1 MSVRVILLGGFRTVV
16 DGVAVPQSAW
26 ARRHAAAL
34 VKVLALADGRRLHRE
49 QVLDLL
55 WPGVETAVAA
65 PRLHKAAHYARK
77 ALGDTALGTG
87 NEMLWLNEH
96 VEIDAAEFHALGERA
111 AREQSAP
118 RATEALAL
126 YGGPLLPDDLFAQ
139 WAERPRDQARLMS
152 LELLRLTQRWEE
164 VLREDPADEQAH
176 LALVRARAD
185 RRDFRGAL
193 RQLERMEQA
202 LHRELGVVPSN
213 EAKQLRV
220 QLETAVRGGTTVAAP
235 VRRPLVGRTDVS
247 NLLRRQLD
255 QAAQGRGAT
264 VLLTGPAGV
273 GKTAVLERA
282 VDLAAH
288 RGFRTGRGTA
298 SAIEGPWPYAAVLES
313 FADLCRKHPALL
325 DGLDDA
331 LRIELD
337 RALSGREMLWTGESS
352 HQRLFVAAAELL
364 RLAAAGRGLLLA
376 VDDIHDSDQ
385 ASLRLL
391 HYLSRCAVSE
401 PVLIV
406 AAHRPTDDPGFTEIS
421 ESLVARGVGIRV
433 PLQHLSE
440 SETMQLLADRFPE
453 LSTESARR
461 IWTVSGGL
469 PFAVVEAASRADR
482 HVPAAFSALP
492 APARAT
498 LQRVALLGAAFTAD
512 ELLACADVAED
523 DAYRHLEQAI
533 EARIVEPDGPRYRF
547 RHPLVRE
554 ALLEALPPHQEPAA
568 RRAVAEALVRTNAAP
583 GRVAWQYLRAALPS
597 KAVAYALPAVETAGA
612 LGAYRDALGLLDA
625 VRPHAGPAELPTL
638 LARRGDLLLALGD
651 PGAVGAYQEAAAV
664 TKGTQN
670 RMVRARLARAAAFGG
685 DLDSARA
692 ALAGLTIDGD
702 VADSSVMR
710 AQGTLAY
717 LSGDIDRAWQIT
729 SRARELLH
737 SPDDPWHLVD
747 LVNLQGLIAHERGE
761 WFSRFRMELRRTR
774 GKQQLAAVLFDAHL
788 CVAEYLLY
796 GPVPYTEVIEQAEE
810 LRRSAAE
817 SGALRGVAFATS
829 LAGEAALLMDDLERA
844 EHDLLEAVD
853 LHREVDAPA
862 GEAHALQR
870 LAEVHLARGDR
881 AAARALLQRALPLAR
896 WSVISR
902 HLLQRIYGAMI
913 TAADTPDEA
922 HAVVETAEATIGETD
937 QCPLCA
943 VMLAVP
949 AAMAC
954 ADVADLDAARGYLE
968 LAEKSAA
975 RWEGTAWT
983 AAVDEAR
990 AHLAGAEARPAD
1002 AAQLYA
1008 RAAEQFALAGH
1019 RRAAARC
1026 AAAAQTART
1035 AAVSAAVAAT

>member
-1 MSVRVILLGGFRTVV
+1 VSVRVLLLGGFRTEV
-16 DGVAVPQSAW
+16 DGAAVPGSAW
-26 ARRHAAAL
+26 ARRQAAAL

-49 QVLDLL
+49 QVLELL
-55 WPGVETAVAA
+55 WPGVEPGAAA

-77 ALGDTALGTG
+77 ALGDSAVGTG
-87 NEMLWLNEH
+87 NEMIWLH
-96 VEIDAAEFHALGERA
+96 DQVEIDLVEFHALAERA
-111 AREQSAP
+111 VREQSAQV
-118 RATEALAL
+118 ATEALAL
-126 YGGPLLPDDLFAQ
+126 YEGPLLADDLFAP
-139 WAERPRDQARLMS
+139 WAERPRDEARLAYV
-152 LELLRLTQRWEE
+152 ELLRLTARWDEL
-164 VLREDPADEQAH
+164 LRADPADEQAH

-185 RRDFRGAL
+185 QHDFRAAL

-213 EAKQLRV
+213 EARQLRI
-220 QLETAVRGGTTVAAP
+220 QIETAVRGGTTASPA
-235 VRRPLVGRTDVS
+235 RSRLVGRTEVS
-247 NLLRRQLD
+247 DLLRRRLD
-255 QAAQGRGAT
+255 QALQGSGGT
-264 VLLTGPAGV
+264 VLLTGPPGV

-282 VDLAAH
+282 IDLADK

-298 SAIEGPWPYAAVLES
+298 SAVEGPWPYAAVLES

-325 DGLDDA
+325 DGLDDT
-331 LRIELD
+331 LHGELD
-337 RALSGREMLWTGESS
+337 RALSGREMAWTGESS

-376 VDDIHDSDQ
+376 VDDIHESDQ

-391 HYLSRCAVSE
+391 HYLSRCAVRE

-406 AAHRPTDDPGFTEIS
+406 ATHRPSTDPAFAEIA
-421 ESLVARGVGIRV
+421 ENLVARGVGIRV
-433 PLQHLSE
+433 PLEHLSA
-440 SETMQLLADRFPE
+440 SETMQLLADRFPD
-453 LSTESARR
+453 LSTESARK

-482 HVPAAFSALP
+482 RAPAAFSALP
-492 APARAT
+492 PPARAS
-498 LQRVALLGAAFTAD
+498 LQRVALLGGTFTAD
-512 ELLACADVAED
+512 ELLACAEVAED
-523 DAYRHLEQAI
+523 DAYRHLERAI

-554 ALLEALPPHQEPAA
+554 ALLEALPPQQEPAA
-568 RRAVAEALVRTNAAP
+568 RRAVAEALARINAAP
-583 GRVAWQYLRAALPS
+583 GRVAWQYLRAGLPS
-597 KAVAYALPAVETAGA
+597 KAVPFALTAVETAGA
-612 LGAYRDALGLLDA
+612 LGAYRDALALLEA

-651 PGAVGAYQEAAAV
+651 PDAVGAYQDAAAV
-664 TKGTQN
+664 TTGTQN

-685 DLDSARA
+685 DLESARA
-692 ALAGLTIDGD
+692 ALAGLTVEGD
-702 VADSSVMR
+702 AADSSVLR

-761 WFSRFRMELRRTR
+761 WFSRFRMELRRTQ

-810 LRRSAAE
+810 LRRSASE

-829 LAGEAALLMDDLERA
+829 LIGEAALLMDDLERA

-902 HLLQRIYGAMI
+902 HLIQRIYGTMI
-913 TAADTPDEA
+913 TAADSTVEA
-922 HAVVETAEATIGETD
+922 LAVVEMAEATIGETD

-954 ADVADLDAARGYLE
+954 ADGADLDAARGYLR
-968 LAEKSAA
+968 LAEQSAD

-983 AAVDEAR
+983 AAVDEVR
-990 AHLAGAEARPAD
+990 AHLAAAETPPAD
-1002 AAQLYA
+1002 AAALYE
-1008 RAAEQFALAGH
+1008 RAAQQFALAGH

-1026 AAAAQTART
+1026 TAAARRART
-1035 AAVSAAVAAT
+1035 AG